1 MGQTEGQ
8 GCTKESR
15 NPSQEIHLPE
25 TDESSDEEEVVGLD
39 ESAVGGEEEDG
50 VEHEP
55 STAVCTFAGNSTS
68 ACLL

>member
-1 MGQTEGQ
+1 
-8 GCTKESR
+8 
-15 NPSQEIHLPE
+15 
-25 TDESSDEEEVVGLD
+25 
-39 ESAVGGEEEDG
+39 VGGEEEDG